1 MEFPLNFDLGILGFP
16 QIPRAARPFALTP
29 PHTRGKVAAIQIT
42 SMKTL
47 KSFALLAALAVA
59 GFLTANPAAA
69 ADYEPVVG
77 LQTWTCRN
85 MTFDQVVAFAEKH
98 KLKQIQMI
106 GSHMNP
112 SAPPEET
119 KRKQAILAA
128 KGMTCYT
135 FGVAGTSPEKEK
147 NRQLFEFAKLVGCK
161 VIVVEPKNDKAL
173 WDGLE
178 ELVKEYDI
186 KLAIHNHG
194 KDSVYGTP
202 EKVWSV
208 LKNRDRR
215 IGVCMDVGHIT
226 GAGFDAAKAFAEYD
240 GRVYDI
246 HLKDKKI
253 EQAGGK
259 DVILDVL
266 IGAGVSN
273 YKGLLAE
280 LKKANWNGVMAIE
293 TDNGN
298 YAKDPNEFVAGAIEY
313 VRANRP

>member
-1 MEFPLNFDLGILGFP
+1 MKITKTFFLF
-16 QIPRAARPFALTP
+16 AAFALAEFFAIP
-29 PHTRGKVAAIQIT
+29 PEAR
-42 SMKTL
+42 S
-47 KSFALLAALAVA
+47 
-59 GFLTANPAAA
+59 

-85 MTFDQVVAFAEKH
+85 MKFDQVVEFAVKH
-98 KLKQIQMI
+98 KIKYLQMI
-106 GSHMNP
+106 GSHMDPN
-112 SAPPEET
+112 APAEET
-119 KRKQAILAA
+119 KRKKAILDE
-128 KGMTCYT
+128 KGLVCYT

-147 NRQLFEFAKLVGCK
+147 NRKLFEFAKLVGCK
-161 VIVVEPKNDKAL
+161 VIVVEPKNDAAL

-194 KDSVYGTP
+194 RDSVYGTP

-226 GAGFDAAKAFAEYD
+226 GAGFDAGKAFAEYD

-253 EQAGGK
+253 EKAAGK
-259 DVILDVL
+259 DVIIDVMVGT
-266 IGAGVSN
+266 GAAN

-280 LKKANWNGVMAIE
+280 MKKADWKGVMAME
-293 TDNGN
+293 TDNGGF
-298 YAKDPNEFVAGAIEY
+298 AKDPNEFVEGAIKFI
-313 VRANRP
+313 RDNKP